1 MMLRISLSFFML
13 LALVSCSLSSNSS
26 SALIDSC
33 YDGDTCR
40 TSSGE
45 RIRLACIDAPELRGK
60 MADPVRGKAARDY
73 LRSLVTK
80 RIVGIRRINT
90 DRYGR
95 TVAELFVDEDNVQQL
110 LVAAGHAEIYKKYAN
125 QCSWAL

>member
-1 MMLRISLSFFML
+1 MLRISLSFFML

>member
-1 MMLRISLSFFML
+1 MLRISLSFFML
-13 LALVSCSLSSNSS
+13 IALVSCSLSSNSS

>member
-1 MMLRISLSFFML
+1 MMLRISLAFFML

>member
-1 MMLRISLSFFML
+1 MLRISLSFFML

-73 LRSLVTK
+73 LRSLVSK

-110 LVAAGHAEIYKKYAN
+110 LVAAGHAEIYRKYAN

>member
-1 MMLRISLSFFML
+1 MLRISLAFFML

-110 LVAAGHAEIYKKYAN
+110 LVAAGYAEIYKKYAN